1 MKSTMR
7 GLTLIG
13 VVVPAL
19 LGLGA
24 GTGAAATAPAAT
36 LAAASI
42 TFTTGDENKDFDTLV
57 RAQVETPAGRVAADV
72 ADVGTEYRDN
82 SSHGPFRMTVDTG
95 VTAAMLSPGRFRI
108 SIDPV
113 GNDTWR
119 FGYQLTMFFSD
130 GTSFPLTAG
139 NVLQLSESNRELIRP
154 FTLAGEVA
162 VPNVLGRTEPEARAA
177 ILDAG
182 LAIGVVSRV
191 IDPTCE
197 AIGLVRQQNPAP
209 GTGVPP
215 GTRVDFTVNRAPRIC
230 P

>member
-13 VVVPAL
+13 AVVPAL

-24 GTGAAATAPAAT
+24 GTAAATAPAAT

-57 RAQVETPAGRVAADV
+57 RAQVETPAGR
-72 ADVGTEYRDN
+72 
-82 SSHGPFRMTVDTG
+82 
-95 VTAAMLSPGRFRI
+95 
-108 SIDPV
+108 
-113 GNDTWR
+113 R

-130 GTSFPLTAG
+130 GTSIPLTAG

-182 LAIGVVSRV
+182 LAIGIVGRV
-191 IDPTCE
+191 IDPTCA
-197 AIGLVRQQNPAP
+197 AIGLVSQQNPAA
-209 GTGVPP
+209 GTVLPP
-215 GTRVDFTVNRAPRIC
+215 GTRVNFTVNRAPRIC